1 MHEIRSPWQVVL
13 HVWHALFMREATAR
27 ISGDRLGWVWL
38 LAEPIAHVTILIV
51 LRQLMGRFKTIGGA
65 EFIPWIIVGIMG
77 FLLFRNAMNR
87 SMNAISANRSLFAY
101 RQVHPFDTV
110 LIRAVLEGVLKS
122 LVFLLLIAGCNLL
135 DIAMFPDEAIRASG
149 IWLSLWL
156 LGLGCGLVLS
166 VVITLVQEFAKI
178 VGMITFPLYFLS
190 GVIVPVQFKPHFTHE
205 FLLYNPVL
213 HGVELLRLAFFDSYH
228 TIDGISLLYMYS
240 WILALLLIGLM
251 LHVKLKIRLMAQ

>member
-1 MHEIRSPWQVVL
+1 MQQIRSPWQVVL

-38 LAEPIAHVTILIV
+38 LAEPIAHVAILVV
-51 LRQLMGRFKTIGGA
+51 LRQLMGRFKTISGA
-65 EFIPWIIVGIMG
+65 EFIPWIVVGIMG

-87 SMNAISANRSLFAY
+87 SMNAISANRALFAY

-110 LIRAVLEGVLKS
+110 LVRAILEGVLKS
-122 LVFLLLIAGCNLL
+122 LVLFLMIAGGNLL
-135 DIAMFPDEAIRASG
+135 EINLFPDEALLATVA
-149 IWLSLWL
+149 WLSLWL
-156 LGLGCGLVLS
+156 LGLGCGIVLS
-166 VVITLVQEFAKI
+166 VVVTLVQEFAKI

-190 GVIVPVQFKPHFTHE
+190 GVIVPVQLKPHVTHE

-213 HGVELLRLAFFDSYH
+213 HGIELLRLAFFDSYQ
-228 TIDGISLLYMYS
+228 TINGISMLYLYG
-240 WILALLLIGLM
+240 WILSLLLLGLM